1 MILSQTWGLNSMS
14 LLKIGFFEYVTE
26 QYVTIKNYFFFDKLL
41 YRYSLNNIDLNWIR
55 KCSRGVSEV
64 L

>member
-1 MILSQTWGLNSMS
+1 MS

-41 YRYSLNNIDLNWIR
+41 YRYSLNNIDLN
-55 KCSRGVSEV
+55 
-64 L
+64 